1 MNEFICPSYAPQ
13 ITYLLLR
20 HQVKLSKKPNVVISS
35 GSWPTIVRRRQ
46 RHCQALKESS
56 SSFSS
61 VETMKAT
68 HIDERRR
75 DHVSDNYARVD
86 YIIIVSR
93 PRRHRKVGS
102 VCLFLL
108 TTNSPSP
115 IPSFGHP
122 PSCTMLIMLVAFLV
136 AAFAVLC
143 IRVPSVWLALVA
155 ADDLSDARELS
166 LVVASRA
173 FHLPLP
179 PLSLSAF
186 HEALTPAPFA
196 PRHPTGNPFRE
207 SGPPA
212 CMAKLIMMRH
222 KVTRS
227 YPRSALPARILT
239 PRFGP
244 QLNQANTR
252 RRRTSAPAPRP
263 APRQFTLP
271 APRLRAAPW
280 IRMPKHFG
288 LQHH

>member
-1 MNEFICPSYAPQ
+1 
-13 ITYLLLR
+13 
-20 HQVKLSKKPNVVISS
+20 
-35 GSWPTIVRRRQ
+35 
-46 RHCQALKESS
+46 
-56 SSFSS
+56 
-61 VETMKAT
+61 
-68 HIDERRR
+68 
-75 DHVSDNYARVD
+75 
-86 YIIIVSR
+86 
-93 PRRHRKVGS
+93 
-102 VCLFLL
+102 
-108 TTNSPSP
+108 
-115 IPSFGHP
+115 
-122 PSCTMLIMLVAFLV
+122 MLIMLVAFLV

-173 FHLPLP
+173 FHLPP
-179 PLSLSAF
+179 PFLSLSAF

-196 PRHPTGNPFRE
+196 PRKPTGNPFRE

-222 KVTRS
+222 KVRRKTI
-227 YPRSALPARILT
+227 PRSALPARILT
-239 PRFGP
+239 PRFCL

-263 APRQFTLP
+263 APRQFALP